1 MGTKPSSSTRERT
14 RTSQSRRRRRRR
26 HVFSARGICRETA
39 LVARRRRVRGASDVR
54 VEHDSNAVQIIFHV
68 RCEILGGNAV
78 RKRGKEHWQFFR
90 SCVGCDRRRVL
101 PPRQIKTTTTTTAK
115 E

>member
-1 MGTKPSSSTRERT
+1 MGKRRDHTKPSSTRERT
-14 RTSQSRRRRRRR
+14 RTGQSRRRRRRN
-26 HVFSARGICRETA
+26 VFRIYRETA

-54 VEHDSNAVQIIFHV
+54 LEHDSNAVQIIFHV
-68 RCEILGGNAV
+68 RREILGGNAV

-90 SCVGCDRRRVL
+90 PCVGCDRRRVL
-101 PPRQIKTTTTTTAK
+101 PTRQIKTTTTTK